1 MKKRLTLLCLVF
13 SLIIPSLCSC
23 SYGRAIMKLDDGDR
37 AAALFD
43 AVNKVNRAS
52 YLLRRETKLSGT
64 LDSRKTEVSIT
75 YDSYFSDM
83 NTETP
88 SVHFETNAKTTVY
101 VRDSVTAVST
111 PVSTSIRLASG
122 FRDGKMYV
130 QNSPTSSMY
139 SNITAEEYFEYLA
152 ENAEAQEKT
161 ISALK
166 SAGTQTCQKNGDGSW
181 YAAFNHFPEEEL
193 NFLVSSYFD
202 PAVFSFQD
210 TKIQDL
216 IVQIEA
222 TKKLELKVMQFTLI
236 FDKNASAQ
244 TTIELLEANKKDLPK
259 INLYKFTEVSDLRFI
274 GKLQNKIN
282 EKLAS
287 NSFSVSMNDTVTVTQ
302 SGMGASIFEADY
314 DLVFSAAKNG
324 ITFDYLVV
332 NSDVPETTFKYQ
344 YRDGV
349 LSTTLENTGSFLD
362 DAEMNEYEA
371 RAYLLSLIDAGNLAG
386 APVSEFIADEKDP
399 NQYTLYIESPSIDKY
414 YHIISGYPLDAIKSS
429 ARFELILKDG
439 EISEYRYYLT
449 ITAEYYNYMV
459 RIVQSNERIFE

>member
-13 SLIIPSLCSC
+13 FLILPLLCSC
-23 SYGRAIMKLDDGDR
+23 SYGRAIMKLDEGDR

-43 AVNKVNRAS
+43 AVNQVNRAS

-64 LDSRKTEVSIT
+64 VDSIKAEVAIA
-75 YDSYFSDM
+75 YDSYFFDLD
-83 NTETP
+83 TDAP
-88 SVHFETNAKTTVY
+88 SVHLETSADTTVY
-101 VRDSVTAVST
+101 VSSEPYT
-111 PVSTSIRLASG
+111 TSLRTRSG
-122 FRDGKMYV
+122 YRDGKMYV

-139 SNITAEEYFEYLA
+139 SSVTAEEYFEYLSQSA
-152 ENAEAQEKT
+152 VSEEKI

-181 YAAFNHFPEEEL
+181 YAAFNHFPAEEL

-210 TKIQDL
+210 TEIQDL
-216 IVQIEA
+216 IVHIEA
-222 TKKLELKVMQFTLI
+222 TKKPELKVMQFTLI

-259 INLYKFTEVSDLRFI
+259 INLYKFTEVSDLRFL

-287 NSFSVSMNDTVTVTQ
+287 NSFSVSMNDTITVTQ
-302 SGMGASIFEADY
+302 SGRETSIFKADY
-314 DLVFSAAKNG
+314 QLDFEAMDNG
-324 ITFDYLVV
+324 IAFDYTVV
-332 NSDVPETTFKYQ
+332 NSNAPEVTYKNQ

-414 YHIISGYPLDAIKSS
+414 YNIIGGYPLDAIKTS
-429 ARFELILKDG
+429 ARIVLNLKDG

>member
-13 SLIIPSLCSC
+13 FLILPLLCSC
-23 SYGRAIMKLDDGDR
+23 SYGRAIMKLDEGDR

-43 AVNKVNRAS
+43 AVNQVNRAS
-52 YLLRRETKLSGT
+52 YLLRRETKLSGII
-64 LDSRKTEVSIT
+64 DSIKSEVAIA
-75 YDSYFSDM
+75 YDSYFFDLD
-83 NTETP
+83 TDAP
-88 SVHFETNAKTTVY
+88 SVHLETSADTTVY
-101 VRDSVTAVST
+101 VSSEPYT
-111 PVSTSIRLASG
+111 TSLRSRSG
-122 FRDGKMYV
+122 YRDGKMYV

-139 SNITAEEYFEYLA
+139 SSVTAEEYFEYLSQSA
-152 ENAEAQEKT
+152 VSEEKI

-210 TKIQDL
+210 TEIQDL

-222 TKKLELKVMQFTLI
+222 TKKLELKIMQFTLI

-259 INLYKFTEVSDLRFI
+259 INLYKFTEVSDLRFL

-302 SGMGASIFEADY
+302 FGRETSIFKADY
-314 DLVFSAAKNG
+314 QLDFEAMDNG
-324 ITFDYLVV
+324 IAFDYTVV
-332 NSDVPETTFKYQ
+332 NSNAPEVTYKNQ

-371 RAYLLSLIDAGNLAG
+371 HAYLFSLIDAGNLAG

-414 YHIISGYPLDAIKSS
+414 YHIIGGYPLDAIKTS
-429 ARFELILKDG
+429 ARIVINLKDG